1 MFWEII
7 ATVVAGFLAAGLV
20 LPLRFYKKT
29 PKWLVPIAAGLGMMA
44 FQVYSEYTWF
54 LHTSS
59 KLPEGSVVV
68 ASVSKSTWFRPWSYV
83 YPQTFW
89 FVALDKNSVQPTG
102 VAHRY
107 QGQVYFFERRMPI
120 QVLGVQID
128 CQTKQHAYMLNNAP
142 LVWQSQEQTQVLLT
156 SVCP

>member
-89 FVALDKNSVQPTG
+89 FVALDKNSVQT
-102 VAHRY
+102 V
-107 QGQVYFFERRMPI
+107 GQQKKATLYFFERHMPI
-120 QVLGVQID
+120 QPWSVTLD
-128 CQTKQHAYMLNNAP
+128 CQSPNLP
-142 LVWQSQEQTQVLLT
+142 LEAKMGEQVVAA
-156 SVCP
+156 VCE